1 LVFLDPFILFEDPSV
16 GGEFREATTG
26 QSEGLKLAFVVQIVL
41 EDEEI
46 RINSARQATSR
57 ERRDYE
63 NNA

>member
-1 LVFLDPFILFEDPSV
+1 M
-16 GGEFREATTG
+16 GGEFREAATG